1 MLEDKHCQV
10 ILKHE
15 DDEVNNLLM
24 DFDIILRTDDK
35 RKKYTSF
42 DIYDYKNKD
51 YIFSYAFTNRK
62 EKNND

>member
-15 DDEVNNLLM
+15 ENEVNNLLM

-35 RKKYTSF
+35 RKNYISF

-51 YIFSYAFTNRK
+51 YIFSYTFKKKARSK
-62 EKNND
+62 

>member
-15 DDEVNNLLM
+15 GNEVNNLLM

-35 RKKYTSF
+35 RKNYISF
-42 DIYDYKNKD
+42 DIYDYKNND
-51 YIFSYAFTNRK
+51 YIFSYSFKKKVRK
-62 EKNND
+62 

>member
-62 EKNND
+62 GKNE